1 MSITKEGNAQKKE
14 VIKMFKYYIPK
25 TGTYSET
32 AYSNRITAC
41 NQAQLVSA
49 IHRTTVWVVDI
60 WTGEILDEY
69 DMGLLMED

>member
-1 MSITKEGNAQKKE
+1 
-14 VIKMFKYYIPK
+14 MFKYYIPK